1 MPLAY
6 LYRAPDLTDYMIRF
20 FRKLGVSEPHA
31 KTAAEILISADLR
44 GVSSHGIIRLHSYYG
59 SRILKGLI
67 DPTSPF
73 TTVQETPATLL
84 IDGGNGLGMLVGRY
98 AMQAAIDK
106 AHHNGAA
113 FVTVRNS
120 NHYGI
125 AGYYAMMALPHD
137 MIGISFT
144 NAQPLVAPTYG
155 RTRIIGT
162 NPIAVAAPA
171 LHERPYVLDMA
182 TSIVPIGKITV
193 YDKAGESIPEG
204 WGVDKDGR
212 VTTNPSDVLKGG
224 ALLPLG
230 GSDIMRGYKGYGLG
244 LMVDILSGVLSGA
257 GFGPEVGAPGRDA
270 PANVGHFFAA
280 INISAFRDPQEFKS
294 DLDQLISTVKDA
306 PKAAGQERIFIHGE
320 KEFELYER
328 NMRDGVPLLV
338 EVVKGLQEAG
348 DQIGVPFDL
357 PLVGETMGEEE

>member
-1 MPLAY
+1 MPQAILF
-6 LYRAPDLTDYMIRF
+6 RANDLTDYMVHF
-20 FRKLGVSEPHA
+20 FSRLGVSAEHA

-44 GVSSHGIIRLHSYYG
+44 GVSSHGIIRLNTYYG

-73 TTVQETPATLL
+73 STVHETPSTLL
-84 IDGGNGLGMLVGRY
+84 IDGGNGLGMVVGKF
-98 AMQAAIDK
+98 AMESAIDK
-106 AHHNGAA
+106 ARHNGAA

-125 AGYYAMMALPHD
+125 AGYYAMMALKHD

-171 LHERPYVLDMA
+171 LNERPYVLDMA

-204 WGVDKDGR
+204 WGVDKNGA
-212 VTTNPSDVLKGG
+212 VTTSPSEVLKGG

-244 LMVDILSGVLSGA
+244 LMVDIFSGVLSGA
-257 GFGPEVGAPGRDA
+257 AFGPEVGAPGRDA

-280 INISAFRDPQEFKS
+280 IDISAFRDPQAFKA
-294 DLDQLISTVKDA
+294 DLDALIHTLKDA
-306 PKAAGQERIFIHGE
+306 PKAIGQERIYIHGE

-338 EVVKGLQEAG
+338 EVVKSLREAG
-348 DQIGVPFDL
+348 EQVGVPFD
-357 PLVGETMGEEE
+357 PQPVGETEGEEE